1 MPRVQRQVDS
11 RNETG
16 EGKGAH
22 SLMTLVSTCP
32 PDPQRWAGRVGESR
46 WQASECTDT
55 LGGRSVRIRKREM
68 RDSEHVSFLSQ
79 DSCRSECTRC
89 KGVLT
94 QWLSAAAVADCSR
107 HVWTNQGQICEAH
120 RGALAHAH
128 KTTGL
133 SLISYPVAGT
143 RVFCSILTT

>member
-1 MPRVQRQVDS
+1 M
-11 RNETG
+11 
-16 EGKGAH
+16 
-22 SLMTLVSTCP
+22 
-32 PDPQRWAGRVGESR
+32 GESR

-55 LGGRSVRIRKREM
+55 LGGRSVRIREREM
-68 RDSEHVSFLSQ
+68 RDSEHVSVLLQ

-133 SLISYPVAGT
+133 SPHRLPCRGNPGILLYTKDMMSATTDGALGAFAAGT
-143 RVFCSILTT
+143 QRHGWCSALLNVAYVARPL